1 MILKPLKEITKKIEE
16 ELGSYSPVLRRLLVN
31 RGLVTR
37 EDAFRFLNP
46 SYDEDVHDPFLM
58 QDMKRAIERIH
69 RAVQSG
75 EKIAVYADY
84 DCDGIP
90 GAVIMTDFFEMLGY
104 ENFEVYI
111 PDRHK
116 EGYGLQIPA
125 LDMLIQKKTSLV
137 VTVDLGITNHK
148 EVEYCNEHS
157 IDVIVTDHH
166 LVHETIPNAYAVVN
180 PKQEDCRYPDPML
193 CGSGVAFKLVQAFLK
208 QYGDVYGV
216 ISGREK
222 WMLDMVGLATLS
234 DMVPLRHEN
243 RVLAHYGLKVF
254 KKTRRTGLLHLLK
267 KARVRLDMLLED
279 DVTFMVTPRINA
291 AGRMDHPKR
300 AYELLV
306 AKEDEKGFESAKL
319 LHDLNDTR
327 KKLVMQIM
335 KKAKS
340 MLSKRTVKDVVV
352 VGDREWSIGVLGLV
366 ASKLVEEYGVSVFV
380 WGSDE
385 DSSILKGSCRSDES
399 VSLVELMSQSAN
411 LFENFGGHEGAGGF
425 SILAKNIHLL
435 EESLNTAYP
444 HIAKEKKQERVFEY
458 DTELRLGDVTTSL
471 YFEVQKLAPFGV
483 DNHRPVFLFRDV
495 LVQDVRMFG
504 KANEH
509 LEIVVKDPETNTSL
523 KAIAFF
529 TKHNAFAGGSLQ
541 KDAII
546 SLFASL
552 EYSTF
557 SYKPELRLRII
568 NVHFSV

>member
-1 MILKPLKEITKKIEE
+1 MTLKPLEEITEKIEE

-58 QDMKRAIERIH
+58 QDMERAIERIH

-125 LDMLIQKKTSLV
+125 LDMLMQKKTSLV

-148 EVEYCNEHS
+148 EVEHCNKHGVD
-157 IDVIVTDHH
+157 IIVTDHH
-166 LVHETIPNAYAVVN
+166 LVHETIPDAYAVVN
-180 PKQEDCRYPDPML
+180 PKREDCVYPDPML

-216 ISGREK
+216 IPGTEK

-267 KARVRLDMLLED
+267 KARVRLDVLLED

-306 AKEDEKGFESAKL
+306 AKESEKSFESAKL
-319 LHDLNDTR
+319 LHDLNNTR

-340 MLSKRTVKDVVV
+340 VLSKRTVKDVIV

-385 DSSILKGSCRSDES
+385 DSSLLKGSCRSDES

-425 SILAKNIHLL
+425 SISAQNIHFL

-444 HIAKEKKQERVFEY
+444 HVAKEKKEERVFEY
-458 DTELRLGDVTTSL
+458 DTELRLSDVTTSL

-483 DNHRPVFLFRDV
+483 GNHRPVFLFRDV

-509 LEIVVKDPETNTSL
+509 LEIMVKDPETNTSL
-523 KAIAFF
+523 KAISFF

-541 KDAII
+541 NDIAI

-557 SYKPELRLRII
+557 SYRPELRLRIV